1 MRIVPLTLP
10 SFKMDSIVLMEDG
23 PCTFA
28 GYPRNARHTIV
39 HTMNVSP
46 PDLASW
52 AASLIHSR
60 RTTLP
65 KRLCAPGPDGA
76 QKHQILEAAAAAPD
90 HDQILPWRFVE
101 VPEPSRTALSLAFEE
116 ALITRDPSASVEERS
131 QARDK
136 ALRSPWLLLAV
147 VRTGGEPL
155 DIPAPE
161 RLLSAGAAIQ
171 NMLLMAAAMGLGS
184 SLTSGKALSSTALRT
199 LFNLSSHEQALCF
212 LNFGHVAQARQERTR
227 PRVAQ
232 YFSTLPSN

>member
-1 MRIVPLTLP
+1 
-10 SFKMDSIVLMEDG
+10 
-23 PCTFA
+23 
-28 GYPRNARHTIV
+28 
-39 HTMNVSP
+39 MNVSP
-46 PDLASW
+46 PDSVLW
-52 AASLIHSR
+52 AATLIHSR

-65 KRLCAPGPDGA
+65 KRLCGPGPDET
-76 QKHQILEAAAAAPD
+76 QKRQILEAAAAAPD

-101 VPEPSRTALSLAFEE
+101 VPEPGRVALGRAFEE
-116 ALITRDPSASVEERS
+116 ALLARDPEASEADRL

-147 VRTGGEPL
+147 VRTGGAPE

-199 LFNLSSHEQALCF
+199 LFGLGANEQALCF
-212 LNFGHVAQARQERTR
+212 LNFGHIRDARQERVR
-227 PRVAQ
+227 PAVSQ
-232 YFSTLPSN
+232 YFSSLHSR